1 MAYDALRSLPPRFK
15 TWEDV
20 FAITNGLRGVPIEEI
35 EAGQLVWPYDFTS
48 KDMRHCGRDGCKQVH
63 GYGWVVALRD
73 GRFVHIG
80 SDCAEKYANA
90 VLWQAQINAHSERV
104 RKEVQERSFAMARD
118 QAQANLHWL
127 DNDSHLPLAK
137 KLYVSLVTELRGPL
151 LENLRKRAEKGE
163 AIVTK
168 ERRLSDEEI
177 RSRRDAQTI
186 IREDGSTFTP
196 QISPF
201 ESVPLGRLRGIN
213 CFKDEIGELVR
224 DLERSSSLLLQKS
237 HGEMS
242 KDEVKD
248 MTLIARNAKNIKRKL
263 ERSVSDLSSFLE
275 VENLRLLASSP
286 LANQQGVLSIAV
298 HNDNVVVVRKAH
310 WGSRAA

>member
-1 MAYDALRSLPPRFK
+1 MTYDALRSLPPRFK
-15 TWEDV
+15 SWEDV
-20 FAITNGLRGVPIEEI
+20 FAVTNGLRDVPIEEI

-48 KDMRHCGRDGCKQVH
+48 KDMRPCGRDGCKQVH

-80 SDCAEKYANA
+80 NDCAQKYANA
-90 VLWQAQINAHSERV
+90 VVWQAQMNAHSERV

-118 QAQANLHWL
+118 QAQADLHWL
-127 DNDSHLPLAK
+127 DNDSELPLAK
-137 KLYVSLVTELRGPL
+137 KLYASLVAELRGPL
-151 LENLRKRAEKGE
+151 LDNLRKRAEKGD
-163 AIVTK
+163 AVITK
-168 ERRLSDEEI
+168 ERRLTDEEI
-177 RSRRDAQTI
+177 RSRRESQTV
-186 IREDGSTFTP
+186 IREDGTTFTP

-201 ESVPLGRLRGIN
+201 EDVPLGRLRGIN
-213 CFKDEIGELVR
+213 CFKDGIGELVR

-242 KDEVKD
+242 KEEVKD
-248 MTLIARNAKNIKRKL
+248 MTMVAGNAKNIKRKL
-263 ERSVSDLSSFLE
+263 ERSVGDLFSFL
-275 VENLRLLASSP
+275 VDENLRLLAHSP

-298 HNDNVVVVRKAH
+298 DNDRVVVTRKAH